1 MKKAVSK
8 LFLCAI
14 PWVGIDIRAADIY
27 VESHFIEGTKNYPAV
42 NPGLMKIIS
51 KAESG
56 GSPNTL
62 STLAYPEQAQRL
74 LESFNQTGIVFK
86 VAAYDSKRYIFSIY
100 PTSSQ
105 VENVF
110 QRFAQVGIDSYDI
123 GLMQVNS
130 RNAKR
135 NGWDEVRLF
144 NDVVYNIEKSAKL
157 LNDCLNGSASIESS
171 IECYNKGSQ
180 KRYSYSYYKRIFAI
194 ASNRNK

>member
-1 MKKAVSK
+1 MLWVSSS
-8 LFLCAI
+8 AYS
-14 PWVGIDIRAADIY
+14 ADIY
-27 VESHFIEGTKNYPAV
+27 VEPHFIAGTKKYPAV
-42 NPGLMKIIS
+42 NPGLMKVIS

-56 GSPNTL
+56 GTPNTL
-62 STLAYPEQAQRL
+62 STLAFPAQAQSL
-74 LESFNQTGIVFK
+74 LESFNTMGVLFK

-100 PTSSQ
+100 PTAAQ
-105 VENVF
+105 VESVF
-110 QRFAQVGIDSYDI
+110 QKFAQIGIDSYDI

-144 NDVVYNIEKSAKL
+144 NDVVYNVEKSAKL
-157 LNDCLNGSASIESS
+157 LNDCLNSSASIETS
-171 IECYNKGSQ
+171 IECYNKGNQ